1 MSEMTKPVWI
11 WLPGQ
16 SEPVHAGT
24 FALTEGTKP
33 VGAFVY
39 D

>member
-16 SEPVHAGT
+16 SEPVQAGT

-33 VGAFVY
+33 VGTFV
-39 D
+39 